1 MYISIAVPRMY
12 IYKYKITS
20 VYFCAAL
27 CWATSLSWIRRD
39 VLKSGFLCYFFLKIF
54 IFAKSQSFSHQF
66 CIRIFEKYQ
75 SRGKKSYGR
84 SFDCVKWETTDF
96 RLNGFFSLCLCFRNC
111 NVCIYI
117 LHTEKIHCSFF
128 FFPWTGELTLFL
140 Q

>member
-39 VLKSGFLCYFFLKIF
+39 VLKSGFLCYFFFKDFHFCQIPKLFTSVLHKNIWKIP
-54 IFAKSQSFSHQF
+54 KQ
-66 CIRIFEKYQ
+66 
-75 SRGKKSYGR
+75 GKKSYGR

-128 FFPWTGELTLFL
+128 FSLELGN
-140 Q
+140 